1 MIINFIIKL
10 INRPPH
16 LLRRWNY
23 NDSYVFLFVCV
34 CVCVCLLFTHLLFCP
49 FSCKYKN
56 AKTSP
61 TSFFY
66 YFKTIRNIP
75 KMRWWVYN
83 ATLAFF
89 LCYIPLCLFFHF
101 IHPLFLCYN
110 LTLFYVVFVFGL
122 EGCKKI
128 TTHFKVSC
136 FIYFFIYFKYFLV

>member
-23 NDSYVFLFVCV
+23 NDSYVFLLCV
-34 CVCVCLLFTHLLFCP
+34 CVYVYICLSFTHLLFCP

-56 AKTSP
+56 AMTSP

-75 KMRWWVYN
+75 KMRRWVYN

-89 LCYIPLCLFFHF
+89 FSMLLCLFFAFHSSLILVLQFNIF
-101 IHPLFLCYN
+101 IRSLC
-110 LTLFYVVFVFGL
+110 LARRVV
-122 EGCKKI
+122 KKI
-128 TTHFKVSC
+128 KLQHILKSAGFML
-136 FIYFFIYFKYFLV
+136 FFMF